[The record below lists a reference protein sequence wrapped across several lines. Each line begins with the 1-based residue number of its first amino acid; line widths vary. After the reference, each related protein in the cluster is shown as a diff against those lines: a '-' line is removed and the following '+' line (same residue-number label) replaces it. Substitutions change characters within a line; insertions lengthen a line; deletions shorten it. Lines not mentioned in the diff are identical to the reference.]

1 MDMMSEKQYK
11 VARGG
16 VKEQIK
22 MAQRLH
28 CPHMEAKYK
37 QALEK
42 LERRF
47 LKPDKAGLL
56 WVDGNLCTSTY
67 YHI

>member
-1 MDMMSEKQYK
+1 MMSVKQYK
-11 VARGG
+11 VARKGI
-16 VKEQIK
+16 VEQIK

-28 CPHMEAKYK
+28 CPHMEARHKE
-37 QALEK
+37 ALKK
-42 LERRF
+42 LGKRF
-47 LKPDKAGLL
+47 LKPDKVGLI